1 MWFINMLWDH
11 HYSKI
16 NQDKYNNI
24 YYINMAEIAIPI
36 IALGSLYITSKNKK
50 GQENFQNERKSNML
64 RPSDTRPQ
72 QNKKQTAV
80 TGALNTNE
88 VFHNPNE
95 SSQKYYEKGNVK
107 DIQKINQQ
115 ENVKTD
121 FESLTG
127 QSLDVANFKHNN
139 MQPFFGSKVRGGTA
153 DAQQESILDNM
164 LGSGSQQRTK
174 EERAPLFKPSTDNKF
189 INGAPNMSEFY
200 LSRVNASHKQANTKP
215 WEEERVAPGLG
226 KGFTTD
232 GGDDGFNNGMAL
244 RETWAPKDVNELRVK
259 NNPKQTFTLDGL
271 EGPAGSKVHEMGK
284 MGRMEKHTPD
294 TFFINNKE
302 RWLLTG
308 AGNSAPTRRS
318 EQMHKDQNRSETSME
333 YTGITG
339 NASNN
344 SGGASATYA
353 PHTYLEGHKQQL
365 DAQAVLGG
373 ISMSKNAGVS
383 DTNGREGFNVLTNN
397 RSSQKQPES
406 TGFMSSVVGSM
417 MAPLLDT
424 MRPGRKENTLKNLRE
439 CGNINGVA
447 PASYVDNQKD
457 SCPKTIR
464 EINGSKFH
472 MNIQGQGGDAYHVTE
487 HQKVFNQRDKTNY
500 STFGNVGGSVQGLAP
515 ASNDSAMNQR
525 DNPYKE
531 ATTYNRFEHGASS
544 HFNNGINVTIDKN
557 DQDRNNNRMFV
568 PTDGPTANIGVD
580 TMSRTTKVPQLNSIG
595 PNRMDGDLLN
605 AFKKNP
611 YTHSLHSAP

>member
-1 MWFINMLWDH
+1 
-11 HYSKI
+11 
-16 NQDKYNNI
+16 
-24 YYINMAEIAIPI
+24 MAEVAIPV
-36 IALGSLYITSKNKK
+36 IALGSLYIASKNKK
-50 GQENFQNERKSNML
+50 QHAQENFQNERKTTML
-64 RPSDTRPQ
+64 RPSDTKPQ
-72 QNKKQTAV
+72 RNKKSTPV
-80 TGALNTNE
+80 TGALNTSE
-88 VFHNPNE
+88 VFHNPNQ
-95 SSQKYYEKGNVK
+95 SSNKYYEKGNINE
-107 DIQKINQQ
+107 IQKINPR
-115 ENVKTD
+115 ENVNTE

-139 MQPFFGSKVRGGTA
+139 MQPFFGSKVRGGTL
-153 DAQQESILDNM
+153 DAHHDSILDNM
-164 LGSGSQQRTK
+164 LGSGSQQKTK
-174 EERAPLFKPSTDNKF
+174 EERAPLFKPTNDSKF

-200 LSRVNASHKQANTKP
+200 LSRVNASHKQSNTKP

-284 MGRMEKHTPD
+284 MGRVEKHTPD

-318 EQMHKDQNRSETSME
+318 EQMHKDQNRSETSLE
-333 YTGITG
+333 YTGISG

-365 DAQAVLGG
+365 GPQSVLGG

-406 TGFMSSVVGSM
+406 TGFMSGIMGSM
-417 MAPLLDT
+417 MAPILDT

-439 CGNINGVA
+439 CGNVNGVG

-457 SCPKTIR
+457 SCPKTLR

-487 HQKVFNQRDKTNY
+487 HQKVFNQREKTNY
-500 STFGNVGGSVQGLAP
+500 SSFGNVGGSQQGLAP
-515 ASNDSAMNQR
+515 MSNNSAMNQR

-531 ATTYNRFEHGASS
+531 ATTYNRFEHGAES
-544 HFNNGINVTIDKN
+544 HFNNGINMSIDKN
-557 DQDRNNNRMFV
+557 DNDRKNNRMFV
-568 PTDGPTANIGVD
+568 PTDGPIANIGVD
-580 TMSRTTKVPQLNSIG
+580 TMSHTTKIPQLGGMGSNST
-595 PNRMDGDLLN
+595 RMDGDLLN